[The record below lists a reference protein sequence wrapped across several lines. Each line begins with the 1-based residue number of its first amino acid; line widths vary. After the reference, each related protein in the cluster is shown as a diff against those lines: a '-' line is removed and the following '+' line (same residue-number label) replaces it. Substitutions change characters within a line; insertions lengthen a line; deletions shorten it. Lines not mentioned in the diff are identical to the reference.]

1 MERTPT
7 APPAGAPSG
16 PQGYRDIPL
25 EDRKKAKAFFDRG
38 TTVAATGNFDYAIE
52 MYLQGLSMDPEAVD
66 AHQILR
72 DISLKRKA
80 SGGKAIGMLQMM
92 KLKAARSK
100 DEKESML
107 NAERL
112 LAHDP
117 GNTDHMVS
125 LMQYAQKGGYYDTV
139 MWIGPILLKANID
152 GKNETSKYLALRDTY
167 IALHQWRKATEA
179 TQYAL
184 ATRPNDMDLQREVK
198 DLSAR
203 QTMSEG
209 NYESAGDFRGS
220 IRDREGQERLQRLDS
235 DIRTEDQMSTIL
247 REAEAEFAADP
258 EEPGKLIKLVDVY
271 SKTDNPEYENKAI
284 DLLNQFYE
292 RTKQFRFR
300 LRIGEIRMRQL
311 GRLERSLRERVLKNP
326 SDKAMIKE
334 YKDFLKE
341 KNEQEYAEYT
351 LASENYPTQL
361 DFKYQMA
368 RRLFD
373 LERYGEAIPVFQQA
387 RQDPKFRV
395 DASVML
401 GRAFLEAAFVDEAVD
416 TLKVALD
423 DYQIKGD
430 EKSIEMTYWY
440 ARSLEEKGE
449 KAAAIK
455 AYSQVAQWNF
465 NYKDVQ
471 QRIKR
476 LRST

>member
-1 MERTPT
+1 MEK
-7 APPAGAPSG
+7 PPPGP

-38 TTVAATGNFDYAIE
+38 ATVAGTGNYDYAIE
-52 MYLQGLSMDPEAVD
+52 MFIQGLNLDPESVE
-66 AHQILR
+66 AHQALR
-72 DISLKRKA
+72 DISLRRKA
-80 SGGKAIGMLQMM
+80 SGGKSVGMMALM
-92 KLKAARSK
+92 KEKARRFK
-100 DEKESML
+100 DERDAML
-107 NAERL
+107 SAEKL
-112 LAHDP
+112 LAYDP

-125 LMQYAQKGGYYDTV
+125 LMQNAQKGGYYDTV
-139 MWIGPILLKANID
+139 MWIGPTLLKANID
-152 GKNETSKYLALRDTY
+152 GKGETSKYLALRDTY
-167 IALHQWRKATEA
+167 IALRQWRRATEA
-179 TQYAL
+179 CQYAL
-184 ATRPNDMDLQREVK
+184 STRPNDMDLQREVK

-209 NYESAGDFRGS
+209 NYEGSGSFRDS

-235 DIRTEDQMSTIL
+235 DIRTEDQMSSII
-247 REAEAEFAADP
+247 REAEAELAADP

-271 SKTDNPEYENKAI
+271 TKTDNPEYENKAI
-284 DLLNQFYE
+284 ELLNAFYDK
-292 RTKQFRFR
+292 TKHFRFR

-311 GRLERSLRERVLKNP
+311 SRLERSLRERVIKNP

-334 YKDFLKE
+334 YRDFLKE
-341 KNEQEYAEYT
+341 KNEQELAEYT

-361 DFKYQMA
+361 DFKFQMA

-395 DASVML
+395 EASVML

-423 DYQIKGD
+423 DYPIKGD

-440 ARSLEEKGE
+440 ARSLEEKGD
-449 KAAAIK
+449 KPAAIK

-476 LRST
+476 LRGQ